1 MGKVASLFYTPQEG
15 KAVFLRRFR
24 KRYIYEGSARAKLP
38 VKDLWG
44 REICISYFYP
54 DLIVEKVEV
63 PPVEDDETLNALL
76 AKRLSE
82 TAGIQSDFLLC
93 GEEVLEESTNESK
106 TYRVFAISRD
116 VYENEELFPAGLK
129 EKVRIF
135 TVAQL
140 SLAGISAVVD
150 QDITVLHIYLDD
162 AVLLLTVSRGD
173 EVLYSRSLSVPSF
186 IQETGDIGGFLHEN
200 TNMTYVFVAQ
210 RQGTKI
216 DLILLSG
223 RAKDEDTFITTLLEM
238 TGVAVATPVPPKR
251 IKKLDYD
258 SFHEFL
264 PAFGSLF
271 LGEKYDF
278 SPLSVKEIRKF
289 MDRSALVIPIL
300 LGLLMFGTAGLVI
313 KGVELVRSVSELSRK
328 KENVSF
334 EMRKFLSQ
342 PLIAKGEL
350 RYYSEY
356 LSELYRARR
365 ENPVTIL
372 AIAGDLVKEFRAK
385 KSVLAYKNGKVTLA
399 LELERRFPNLVE
411 LNLFV
416 ELVKKKLE
424 LLKEK
429 GLEVRLGDVRKNL
442 EENSVKISLLVEKKV

>member
-15 KAVFLRRFR
+15 KVVFLRSFR
-24 KRYIYEGSARAKLP
+24 KRYIYEGSAHAKLP

-63 PPVEDDETLNALL
+63 PPVEDEETLSALL
-76 AKRLSE
+76 TKRLSE
-82 TAGIQSDFLLC
+82 TGGIQSDLLLC
-93 GEEVLEESTNESK
+93 AVEVLEESTSESM
-106 TYRVFAISRD
+106 TYRVFAIPRD
-116 VYENEELFPAGLK
+116 VYENGELFPVEQR

-140 SLAGISAVVD
+140 SLAGISAIVD
-150 QDITVLHIYLDD
+150 QDITILHIYLDD
-162 AVLLLTVSRGD
+162 TILLLTVSRGD
-173 EVLYSRSLSVPSF
+173 EVLYSRSLSVPGF
-186 IQETGDIGGFLHEN
+186 VQETGDIGGFLHEN

-216 DLILLSG
+216 DLMLLSG
-223 RAKDEDTFITTLLEM
+223 RAKDEDAFITTLLEI

-251 IKKLDYD
+251 IRKLDYD
-258 SFHEFL
+258 TFHEFL

-271 LGEKYDF
+271 LDEKYDF
-278 SPLSVKEIRKF
+278 SPHSVKEIRKF

-300 LGLLMFGTAGLVI
+300 LVLLMIGTVGLVF
-313 KGVELVRSVSELSRK
+313 KGIGLVKGVSELSEKR
-328 KENVSF
+328 ENVGF
-334 EMRKFLSQ
+334 EIRRLLSQ

-372 AIAGDLVKEFRAK
+372 AVAGDLVKEFRAK

-416 ELVKKKLE
+416 ELVKEKLE

-442 EENSVKISLLVEKKV
+442 DENSVKISLLVEKKV